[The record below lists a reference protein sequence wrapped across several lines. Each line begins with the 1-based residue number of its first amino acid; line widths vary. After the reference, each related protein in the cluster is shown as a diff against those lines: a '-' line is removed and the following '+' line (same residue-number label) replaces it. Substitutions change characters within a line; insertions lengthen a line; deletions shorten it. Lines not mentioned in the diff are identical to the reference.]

1 MNSGKVVLGALAGLA
16 AGAILGI
23 LFAPD
28 KGTNTR
34 KKIADKGKGSIDD
47 IKKRY
52 DDVVGSITS
61 KFESVKNEASNYYND
76 GKELATE
83 AKKTVESNIK

>member
-34 KKIADKGKGSIDD
+34 KKIADKGRGSIDD
-47 IKKRY
+47 IKKKY
-52 DDVVGSITS
+52 DDVVGSISS
-61 KFESVKNEASNYYND
+61 KFESVKNEVSNRYD
-76 GKELATE
+76 EGKDLVTD
-83 AKKTVESNIK
+83 AKSAVESKVK